1 MKKLFIFCLLTLFVF
16 SLSAQEQDT
25 VKAEEPKKAYEII
38 YKINIDENVE
48 FRNLGKK
55 ASSITVVYRAVG
67 TQTKSNVRDFKIVNM
82 EDGQMSR
89 AIPPTQSV
97 EFPFWGKLTFKSSK
111 GLSEMEFKIYE
122 QGYWQIILTTL

>member
-1 MKKLFIFCLLTLFVF
+1 MAF

-25 VKAEEPKKAYEII
+25 LKIEKPKKAFEII
-38 YKINIDENVE
+38 YKINIDENID

-67 TQTKSNVRDFKIVNM
+67 TQTKSKVRDIKIVNM

-111 GLSEMEFKIYE
+111 GLSEMEFKIFE